1 MEAKEV
7 LVLMSTY
14 NGEKYIREQ
23 IESIIHQSYPCKLV
37 VRDDGSI
44 DTTIQILK
52 EYENKNLLTWYS
64 GNNIGPANSFF
75 DLIKRAGNA
84 DYYALADQDDVWD
97 LDKIKIAIMKLEKID
112 APKLYFCKR
121 RIVDSQLN
129 VMNVPNTS
137 IRKTTPDVVL
147 LEGGAYGCTMV
158 FDHKTKKMIE
168 KLQINYDGYLH
179 DVFLYRLI
187 SMCGTIIYDDNEHIN
202 YRQHEANVVGHEC
215 TGLKK
220 WIKRFK
226 GLPQKANN
234 HSRSNCA
241 KELYDN
247 YKDVIDADYN
257 ELLYNVAFAPE
268 CLTCRLKLVFKN
280 KLESQC
286 KTKIYALKIVIL
298 LGWI

>member
-1 MEAKEV
+1 MEVKEV

-23 IESIIHQSYPCKLV
+23 IDSIIHQSYPCKLV
-37 VRDDGSI
+37 VRDDGST

-52 EYENKNLLTWYS
+52 EYENKDLLTWYS
-64 GNNIGPANSFF
+64 GNNIGPAKSFF
-75 DLIKRAGNA
+75 DLIQRADNA
-84 DYYALADQDDVWD
+84 DYYALADQDDVWE
-97 LDKIKIAIMKLEKID
+97 LDKIKAAIIKLKEVN

-129 VMNVPNTS
+129 VMNIPNTL
-137 IRKTTPDVVL
+137 IRKTTPNVVL

-158 FDHKTKKMIE
+158 FDQKTKKMIE
-168 KLQINYDGYLH
+168 KLQIRYDGYLH
-179 DVFLYRLI
+179 DVFIYRLI

-202 YRQHEANVVGHEC
+202 YRQHSANVVGHEY

-226 GLPQKANN
+226 GLPQRANN

-241 KELYDN
+241 KELYEN
-247 YKDVIDADYN
+247 YKDVINTDYSD
-257 ELLYNVAFAPE
+257 LLYNVAFAPE
-268 CLTCRLKLVFKN
+268 SVACRLKLVFKN
-280 KLESQC
+280 KLESQY
-286 KTKIYALKIVIL
+286 KTKVYALKIFIL